1 MQIGNDVECLVNRDP
16 LKKGD
21 RGTVIDVNR
30 LLPYPITVYFPGVK
44 TSFPMKE
51 SELK

>member
-1 MQIGNDVECLVNRDP
+1 MQIGDDVKSLVNRDP

-21 RGTVIDVNR
+21 QGTVTDINR
-30 LLPYPITVYFPGVK
+30 LLPYPITVYFTSVK